1 MENLLNGL
9 EGSLW
14 NYFLELSKIP
24 RGSKHEAAAA
34 DWVADQARR
43 LGCSV
48 TRDEIGNVIIRKPAS
63 SGRERATVTALQA
76 HVDMVCEKNEGTVH
90 DFLAD
95 PIAVVRDG
103 DLVRAVGTTLGADN
117 GIGVA
122 AALAVL
128 ASPTLAHGPLEVL
141 ITVDEETGLTGATH
155 LAAGTLQAG
164 YLLNLDSGMAG
175 HLTIGCSGG
184 LESRA
189 SRRVRMQAATPG
201 QAGYRIKVSGL
212 KGGHSGGQINQGRGN
227 AIRILAR
234 ALWTL
239 VPGFGLELV
248 SLDGG
253 NKRNAIP
260 REAFAGFRM
269 DPARETAL
277 QAALQAMEA
286 DMRTALGCFDPGI
299 RLALEPAELG
309 EALVMESRDARTVV
323 NFLFTVIHGVA
334 AQSPVLPGLVQT
346 STNLAIVTTR
356 SGVVEACLSH
366 RSSLE
371 SSKRAVADQ
380 VAALGELAGFEVSR
394 DAGYPGWVPD
404 LEAPLVRAVQAVHAQ
419 VFGQPMAIRATHGG
433 LECGLIGAGHPGLQM
448 VSFGPDM
455 WDNHTP
461 DERVSV
467 SSVAGFWKLLTA
479 VLDDLSR

>member
-14 NYFLELSKIP
+14 KFFLELSKIP

-43 LGCSV
+43 MGCAV
-48 TRDEIGNVIIRKPAS
+48 TRDEIGNVIIRKAAS
-63 SGRERATVTALQA
+63 PGREHGRITALQA
-76 HVDMVCEKNEGTVH
+76 HVDMVCEKNEGTAH

-95 PIAVVRDG
+95 PIAVVREG
-103 DLVRAVGTTLGADN
+103 DLVRAQGTTLGADN

-128 ASPTLAHGPLEVL
+128 ESRTIQHGPLEVL

-155 LAAGTLQAG
+155 LRAGTLKAD
-164 YLLNLDSGMAG
+164 YLLNLDTGKAG
-175 HLTIGCSGG
+175 YLTIGCSGG

-189 SRRVRMQAATPG
+189 RRRVRLLPASPG
-201 QAGYRIKVSGL
+201 KAGYRIKVSGL
-212 KGGHSGGQINQGRGN
+212 KGGHSGGQIDQGRGN

-239 VPGFGLELV
+239 APFGLELV
-248 SLDGG
+248 SLSGG

-260 REAFAGFRM
+260 REAFAGFYL
-269 DPARETAL
+269 DAGREGEL
-277 QAALQAMEA
+277 RAALQAMQA
-286 DMRTALGCFDPGI
+286 DLRSAFGSFDPGVQLVLERI
-299 RLALEPAELG
+299 DLAGAQVMDPA
-309 EALVMESRDARTVV
+309 DARVVV
-323 NFLFTVIHGVA
+323 NFLFTVMHGVA
-334 AQSPVLPGLVQT
+334 AHSPVLPGLVQT
-346 STNLAIVTTR
+346 SSNLAIVTTGAA
-356 SGVVEACLSH
+356 GVEVCLSH

-371 SSKRAVADQ
+371 SCKQAMADQ

-394 DAGYPGWVPD
+394 DQGYAGWVPD
-404 LEAPLVRAVQAVHAQ
+404 LEAPLVRTVQAVHAR

-479 VLDDLSR
+479 VLEEV